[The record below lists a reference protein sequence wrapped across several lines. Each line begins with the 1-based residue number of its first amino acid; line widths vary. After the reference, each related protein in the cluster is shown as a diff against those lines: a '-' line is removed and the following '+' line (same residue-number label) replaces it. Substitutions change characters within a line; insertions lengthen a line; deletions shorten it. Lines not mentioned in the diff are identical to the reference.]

1 VFLVGGEEK
10 MLAQARRGAGRG
22 AASSNMYAVYRKMA
36 GATGAAAA
44 TLSAHVLELSYD
56 DRKRA
61 GKLSK
66 MAVVFLILF
75 NQINNLQTSIKDI
88 TTYLLTS

>member
-1 VFLVGGEEK
+1 
-10 MLAQARRGAGRG
+10 MH
-22 AASSNMYAVYRKMA
+22 AVYRKMA
-36 GATGAAAA
+36 RATGGAAV
-44 TLSAHVLELSYD
+44 TRSAHVLELSYD

-75 NQINNLQTSIKDI
+75 N
-88 TTYLLTS
+88 